1 MAIYIVPPQGDFET
15 LTERCTRAGVPLETT
30 RTAAQFVIATMGKS
44 TVVVAAEELTMS
56 LMANHAPQF
65 FDQEMPLVL
74 HDVPGLVY
82 SPSWMRHAAIFP
94 VAGFSEFERITQK
107 SGVTGFDPKAASSRN
122 ARKVEEHSL
131 DTFNRVLNGASM
143 PHASPP
149 VAPTDPALDDEFE
162 G

>member
-15 LTERCTRAGVPLETT
+15 LTERCSRAGVPLETT
-30 RTAAQFVIATMGKS
+30 RTAQQFVVATMGKS
-44 TVVVAAEELTMS
+44 TVVVSAEELTMS
-56 LMANHAPQF
+56 LMANNAPQF

-94 VAGFSEFERITQK
+94 VAGFAEFEKITQK

-122 ARKVEEHSL
+122 VKKNEEHSI
-131 DTFNRVLNGASM
+131 DTFTRALNGGGFT
-143 PHASPP
+143 HASAP
-149 VAPTDPALDDEFE
+149 VAPTDPALDDEYE

>member
-1 MAIYIVPPQGDFET
+1 MHPRRSAAGDN
-15 LTERCTRAGVPLETT
+15 G
-30 RTAAQFVIATMGKS
+30 TAAQFVVATMGKS

-143 PHASPP
+143 PHAAPP